1 MSIEIKS
8 SIWKNFISLVKEELA
23 KTNFDVGVIL
33 IDGVAG
39 DDYGELILKT
49 NKDQF
54 KSKVCNMNFPINN
67 FRMYSHS
74 PFYDMYDVS
83 ELENIFGMVPIME
96 IEGIS
101 ENNDGKY
108 KDYMYIYSYIII
120 LLKTSC
126 ILNVEK
132 TEYKFNETNKLLK
145 FQTCIPKINSDEIK
159 TSSIMINDILRERYF
174 KYFERDGR
182 TDLLLELL

>member
-1 MSIEIKS
+1 MSVKIEPH
-8 SIWKNFISLVKEELA
+8 IWDYFLKLVKRTVLE
-23 KTNFDVGVIL
+23 TNFDLGVIL
-33 IDGVAG
+33 IDGMIG

-54 KSKVCNMNFPINN
+54 KSKACTVNFPINN
-67 FRMYSHS
+67 FHIGS
-74 PFYDMYDVS
+74 PFYDMHDVS
-83 ELENIFGMVPIME
+83 ELENIFGMVPIMG

-108 KDYMYIYSYIII
+108 KDYMFIYSYIII

-145 FQTCIPKINSDEIK
+145 FQTCIPKINSDEMK
-159 TSSIMINDILRERYF
+159 MSAIMINDILKERYF

-182 TDLLLELL
+182 ADLLLELL